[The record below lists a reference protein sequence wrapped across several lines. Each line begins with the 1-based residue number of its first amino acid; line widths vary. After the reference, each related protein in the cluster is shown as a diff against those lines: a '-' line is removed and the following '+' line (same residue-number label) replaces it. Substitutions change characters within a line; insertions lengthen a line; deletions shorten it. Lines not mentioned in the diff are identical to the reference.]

1 MIRFCPYRGKFVL
14 NVFCSVP
21 FEHVDSEGVLRD
33 DLATGLGEAYLTPAQ
48 LGSLIKHPPRATNT
62 WAHRDGRTVTLGPDQ
77 VGEGWR
83 VAHLGRCQA
92 EDFGRPIHLASQ
104 AEYREFVQRLQKA
117 GFRPVANPMAPP
129 PIPPGREP
137 A

>member
-62 WAHRDGRTVTLGPDQ
+62 WAHPDGRTITLGPDQ

-83 VAHLGRCQA
+83 VVSLGRRIPDCP
-92 EDFGRPIHLASQ
+92 GHLANQ